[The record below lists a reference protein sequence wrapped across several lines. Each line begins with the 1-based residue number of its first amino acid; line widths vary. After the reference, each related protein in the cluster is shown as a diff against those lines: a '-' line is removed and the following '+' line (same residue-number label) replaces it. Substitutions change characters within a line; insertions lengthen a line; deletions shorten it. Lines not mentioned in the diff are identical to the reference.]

1 MPTRAAVPP
10 VVAVLNPK
18 GGSGKTTLAV
28 NVACALQRRGDSGGR
43 RVLIVDTDPQATA
56 RDWRAAAGEDAEGV
70 PGVVGVE
77 DAGTLKSELPALAS
91 GYDLCMIDGS
101 AKTKGVMGAAV
112 RAADV
117 VLIPVR
123 PSPAD
128 LWGVADLVDVVKA
141 RQEIT
146 GGAPPKAAFVVSQA
160 VTGANLSDDVTGA
173 LASYDLPTLEAR
185 TGHRVAYAQSMIG
198 GRSVLD
204 GKAGS
209 KAAAEIETITDEL
222 THLLPANP

>member
-1 MPTRAAVPP
+1 MPDRAAPP

-28 NVACALQRRGDSGGR
+28 NVACALQCRGGR

-56 RDWRAAAGEDAEGV
+56 RDWRAAAGEDAKGV

-77 DAGTLKSELPALAS
+77 DAGTLKSELAALAS

-146 GGAPPKAAFVVSQA
+146 GGEPAAAFVVSQA

-173 LASYDLPTLEAR
+173 LTSYELPTLEAR

-198 GRSVLD
+198 GRSVLEM
-204 GKAGS
+204 GTNS
-209 KAAAEIETITDEL
+209 KAADEIEMITDEL
-222 THLLPANP
+222 AHLLSEGQ